1 MEARSMTFPTRLAM
15 MTVVAAHLALGG
27 PAISAVTLEA
37 RTVAAFDRYVAE
49 TERESARSLTD
60 DAGFLWVDAAGRER
74 DRAALRAGQLVL
86 SRLETKSSGRKI
98 DVPDGII
105 HHWLGLVFVPGATVD
120 RAVALLQD
128 YDRHAA
134 VYAPNVARSKLI
146 ARDGDTFQVYL
157 RFYTKNVL
165 TVVVNSDHEARFTRP
180 TATRAYSRIV
190 STRIA
195 EVENPD
201 GPDEKE
207 KPVGRD
213 GGYLWRLNSSWR
225 FMERDGGTYVQCESI
240 TLTRSI
246 PFALAFII
254 KPFITGIPKETL
266 TFTLERTRDALK
278 AGPTSR
284 AALP

>member
-1 MEARSMTFPTRLAM
+1 MC
-15 MTVVAAHLALGG
+15 VATAHLAAGG
-27 PAISAVTLEA
+27 PTLGAVTLEP

-49 TERESARSLTD
+49 TERESARSLAD
-60 DAGFLWVDAAGRER
+60 EAGFLWVDAPGRER

-86 SRLETKSSGRKI
+86 SRLETKSAGRKI
-98 DVPDGII
+98 DVPDGLI

-134 VYAPNVARSKLI
+134 VYTPNVARSRLI
-146 ARDGDTFQVYL
+146 VRDGDTFKVYL

-165 TVVVNSDHEARFTRP
+165 TVVVNSEHEARFTRP
-180 TATRAYSRIV
+180 APGRAYSRIV

-195 EVENPD
+195 EVDDPG

-225 FMERDGGTYVQCESI
+225 FLERDGGTYIQCESI
-240 TLTRSI
+240 TLTRSV

-266 TFTLERTRDALK
+266 TFTLERTRNALK
-278 AGPTSR
+278 AGTTSR
-284 AALP
+284 AASP